1 MKRASSG
8 ELVANLEVG
17 TGGVSAS
24 LTRARD
30 RIARAPH
37 NPKRMLSHSSRQELA
52 FATTL
57 PPSSRPHETPAAR
70 PGGDGARGCVW
81 QRGWVCY
88 TCLQEW
94 RCGACM
100 RAISCMSQNAH

>member
-57 PPSSRPHETPAAR
+57 PPSSRPHERLWRHAQ
-70 PGGDGARGCVW
+70 GATERGV
-81 QRGWVCY
+81 VCGS
-88 TCLQEW
+88 
-94 RCGACM
+94 GAGFATRVSRSDDVGLG
-100 RAISCMSQNAH
+100 RA